1 MLNEELT
8 SRARVENAR
17 QVRRCVMAFELFLA
31 AFLMA
36 VGLAMA
42 GAGTYFYQWLA
53 GQQAML
59 RFDGKTW
66 MGMIGHLFMSFV
78 CGPYIMLQMGWRQE
92 DDGTLSIGSVLIS
105 ALVAFGW
112 SFITGMFFIGAY
124 LAIVSP

>member
-1 MLNEELT
+1 
-8 SRARVENAR
+8 
-17 QVRRCVMAFELFLA
+17 MAFELLLA
-31 AFLMA
+31 AFIMA
-36 VGLAMA
+36 VGLTMA

-59 RFDGKTW
+59 RYDGKTW
-66 MGMIGHLFMSFV
+66 FGMMGHLFMSFV
-78 CGPYIMLQMGWRQE
+78 CGPFIMLQMGWRQE

-112 SFITGMFFIGAY
+112 SFITGLFFMGAY